1 MNKKTSFIKAAFIFA
16 MALTMTTAAY
26 AVDACNEEEMGH
38 EGTGTKVE
46 GQKQGS
52 ITDIPWGFLQ
62 WSQNESNYMTYYS
75 NGTFKAEWEKAG
87 DYIAGVGFF
96 YDKETGVDYTT
107 KNYAVD
113 YKYTKTGSAQYSYIG
128 AYGWTT
134 NPLVEFYIIDDWYS
148 KPSEQYIGEK
158 FGEITVDGAKYTI
171 HAYLRQQ
178 EPIDF
183 DPSNPQTYVQIVSV
197 RDSARQC
204 GHINISAHLKKWNEL
219 FTGQT
224 KQLRGSKGGGSAS
237 LKLGKI
243 TKVLFMTE
251 AVGNATG
258 SIDFTYFN
266 MEENASSSS
275 EVIESSSSSEEESS
289 SSEKSSSSVTLPPY
303 VLVDACQDD
312 VNMGHPGEGNIIEK
326 NRIGS
331 IKNTP
336 WRFEQWYDG
345 GEAAMTVY
353 DNGTFKSELD
363 EAADY
368 IARVGFR
375 YDSTGI
381 DHTTKAFAADYKY
394 TRSGTAG
401 NNNYLGAYGWT
412 TKPQVEFYIVDDWW
426 DGPRPNALYV
436 GEKFGEIE
444 VDGAKYSIHA
454 FLRQQEPSTTGT
466 STFVQIFSIRETPR
480 QCGHIDISAHFKKW
494 NELFTGQEK
503 ILRGSKGGGKAELKF
518 GRPTEISIMAEA
530 GLCKECSIDYTYLNI
545 VDNAYSSSEK
555 PESSSSEKESSSS
568 QETESSSSKVQE
580 SSSSE
585 VESSS
590 SESIESSSSGEPE
603 SSSSAEESSSSAA
616 ESSSSEEEHTTTL
629 SANIHLNNTDK
640 NLQIFDMQGRF
651 LGTTLFT
658 RETNMQAAVKA
669 LVQRSGNYIVRQN
682 GYVYKIS
689 VK

>member
-1 MNKKTSFIKAAFIFA
+1 MKEKNGFIKATFIFA

-26 AVDACNEEEMGH
+26 AVDACKNQEMGH
-38 EGTGTKVE
+38 VGEGTKVE

-128 AYGWTT
+128 AYGWATD
-134 NPLVEFYIIDDWYS
+134 PIVEFYIVDDWY
-148 KPSEQYIGEK
+148 GEK
-158 FGEITVDGAKYTI
+158 FNTTYIGDSLGEITVDGAKYTI
-171 HAYLRQQ
+171 HAFLRQHT
-178 EPIDF
+178 PVDF
-183 DPSNPQTYVQIVSV
+183 DPSNLQTFVQIFSV
-197 RDSARQC
+197 RETPRQC
-204 GHINISAHLKKWNEL
+204 GHINISAHLKKWSEL
-219 FTGQT
+219 FKGQEVILKSDMGNAKT
-224 KQLRGSKGGGSAS
+224 KILFGNNV
-237 LKLGKI
+237 
-243 TKVLFMTE
+243 TKVLFINETMG
-251 AVGNATG
+251 ASG

-266 MEENASSSS
+266 MEENASSNS

-289 SSEKSSSSVTLPPY
+289 PSEKSSSSVTLPPY

-394 TRSGTAG
+394 TRSGKAG

-426 DGPRPNALYV
+426 DGPRPNELYV

-466 STFVQIFSIRETPR
+466 STFMQIFSIRETPR

-503 ILRGSKGGGKAELKF
+503 ILRGSKGGAKAKLEF

-530 GLCKECSIDYTYLNI
+530 GYCKDCSIDYTYLNI

-555 PESSSSEKESSSS
+555 PESSSSE
-568 QETESSSSKVQE
+568 
-580 SSSSE
+580 

-590 SESIESSSSGEPE
+590 SEEAKSSSSDEPE

-616 ESSSSEEEHTTTL
+616 ESSSSEEEYTTTL

-658 RETNMQAAVKA
+658 RETDMQATVKA

>member
-1 MNKKTSFIKAAFIFA
+1 MNKKTCFIKAAFIFA

-46 GQKQGS
+46 GDTKGS
-52 ITDIPWGFLQ
+52 ITDIPWGFQQ
-62 WSQNESNYMTYYS
+62 WSQNESSYMTYYS
-75 NGTFKAEWEKAG
+75 NGTYQAVWSNAV
-87 DYIAGVGFF
+87 DYMAMVGFF
-96 YDKETGVDYTT
+96 YDETGFDYTE

-113 YKYTKTGSAQYSYIG
+113 YKYSKTGSAPYGYIG

-158 FGEITVDGAKYTI
+158 FGEIIVDGAKYTI

-183 DPSNPQTYVQIVSV
+183 DPSNQQTYVQIVSV

-251 AVGNATG
+251 AGGNATG

-266 MEENASSSS
+266 MEENASSNS
-275 EVIESSSSSEEESS
+275 EVIESSSSSKEESS

-426 DGPRPNALYV
+426 DGPKPNELYV

-466 STFVQIFSIRETPR
+466 STFMQIFSIRETPR

-530 GLCKECSIDYTYLNI
+530 GHCKECSIDYTYLNI
-545 VDNAYSSSEK
+545 VDNANSR
-555 PESSSSEKESSSS
+555 
-568 QETESSSSKVQE
+568 
-580 SSSSE
+580 
-585 VESSS
+585 
-590 SESIESSSSGEPE
+590 IEDPE

-616 ESSSSEEEHTTTL
+616 ESSSSEEEYTTTL

-651 LGTTLFT
+651 LGTALFT
-658 RETNMQAAVKA
+658 REMDMQAAVKTHI
-669 LVQRSGNYIVRQN
+669 QRSGNYIVRQN

>member
-1 MNKKTSFIKAAFIFA
+1 MNRKTSFIKAAFIFA

-26 AVDACNEEEMGH
+26 AVDACKDQEMGH
-38 EGTGTKVE
+38 IGEGTIVE
-46 GQKQGS
+46 GNAQGS
-52 ITDIPWGFLQ
+52 ITDIPWGFQQ
-62 WSQNESNYMTYYS
+62 WSQNESSYMTYYS

-113 YKYTKTGSAQYSYIG
+113 YKYTKTGSAPYGYIG

-183 DPSNPQTYVQIVSV
+183 DPSNLQTYVQIVSV

-243 TKVLFMTE
+243 TKVLYMTE
-251 AVGNATG
+251 AGGNATG

-312 VNMGHPGEGNIIEK
+312 VNMGHPGKGNIIEK

-394 TRSGTAG
+394 TRYGKAG

-426 DGPRPNALYV
+426 DGPSPNELYV

-466 STFVQIFSIRETPR
+466 STFMQIFSIRETPR
-480 QCGHIDISAHFKKW
+480 KCGHIDISAHFKKW

-530 GLCKECSIDYTYLNI
+530 GHCKECSIDYTYLNI
-545 VDNAYSSSEK
+545 VDNAYSSSEAI
-555 PESSSSEKESSSS
+555 ESSSSEVESSSS

-585 VESSS
+585 EESSS
-590 SESIESSSSGEPE
+590 SESIKSSSSDEPE

-629 SANIHLNNTDK
+629 SANILLNNTDK

-658 RETNMQAAVKA
+658 RETDMQAAVKA

>member
-1 MNKKTSFIKAAFIFA
+1 MNKETSFIKAAFIFA

-26 AVDACNEEEMGH
+26 AVDACKDQEMGH
-38 EGTGTKVE
+38 VGEGTKVE

-128 AYGWTT
+128 AYGWAT
-134 NPLVEFYIIDDWYS
+134 NPIVEFYIVDDWY
-148 KPSEQYIGEK
+148 GEK
-158 FGEITVDGAKYTI
+158 FNTTYIGDSLGEITVDGAKYTI
-171 HAYLRQQ
+171 HAFLRQHA
-178 EPIDF
+178 PVDF
-183 DPSNPQTYVQIVSV
+183 DPSNLQTYVQIYSV
-197 RDSARQC
+197 RETPRQC
-204 GHINISAHLKKWNEL
+204 GHINISAHLKKWSEL
-219 FTGQT
+219 FKGQEVTLKRSNAKT
-224 KQLRGSKGGGSAS
+224 KILFGNNV
-237 LKLGKI
+237 

-251 AVGNATG
+251 AGGNATG

-266 MEENASSSS
+266 MEENASSNS

-336 WRFEQWYDG
+336 WHFEQWYDG

-375 YDSTGI
+375 YDTTGI

-394 TRSGTAG
+394 TRSGKAG

-426 DGPRPNALYV
+426 DGPRPNELYV

-466 STFVQIFSIRETPR
+466 STFMQIFSIRETPR

-530 GLCKECSIDYTYLNI
+530 GHCKECSIDYTYLNI
-545 VDNAYSSSEK
+545 VDNADSRSEA
-555 PESSSSEKESSSS
+555 
-568 QETESSSSKVQE
+568 TE

-590 SESIESSSSGEPE
+590 SESIESSSGKVQE
-603 SSSSAEESSSSAA
+603 SSSSSAKQDSSSSTTATLA
-616 ESSSSEEEHTTTL
+616 HTRFTHT
-629 SANIHLNNTDK
+629 SG
-640 NLQIFDMQGRF
+640 NLQIFDMQGRY
-651 LGTTLFT
+651 LGMIPVH
-658 RETNMQAAVKA
+658 EDSDVQAAVKA
-669 LVQRSGNYIVRQN
+669 HVQKAGTYLVKQNNTVR
-682 GYVYKIS
+682 KIS

>member
-26 AVDACNEEEMGH
+26 AVDACKDQEMGH
-38 EGTGTKVE
+38 VGEGTIVE
-46 GQKQGS
+46 GDAKGS
-52 ITDIPWGFLQ
+52 ITDIPWGFQQ
-62 WSQNESNYMTYYS
+62 WSQNESSYMTYYS
-75 NGTFKAEWEKAG
+75 NGTYQAIWSNAV
-87 DYIAGVGFF
+87 DYMAMVGFF
-96 YDKETGVDYTT
+96 YDETGIDYTE

-113 YKYTKTGSAQYSYIG
+113 YKYSKTGSAPYGYIG

-158 FGEITVDGAKYTI
+158 FGEIIVDGAKYTI

-183 DPSNPQTYVQIVSV
+183 DPSNKQTYVQIVSV

-251 AVGNATG
+251 AGGNATG

-266 MEENASSSS
+266 MEENASSNS

-345 GEAAMTVY
+345 GDAAMTVY

-394 TRSGTAG
+394 TRSGKAG

-426 DGPRPNALYV
+426 DGPRPNELYV

-466 STFVQIFSIRETPR
+466 STFMQIFSIRETPR
-480 QCGHIDISAHFKKW
+480 KCGHIDISAHFKKW

-530 GLCKECSIDYTYLNI
+530 GHCKECSIDYTYLNI
-545 VDNAYSSSEK
+545 VDNAYSSSEAI
-555 PESSSSEKESSSS
+555 ESSSSEVESSSS
-568 QETESSSSKVQE
+568 EEAKSSSSKVQE

-585 VESSS
+585 EESSS
-590 SESIESSSSGEPE
+590 SESIKSSSSDEPE

-616 ESSSSEEEHTTTL
+616 ESSSSEEEYTTTL

-658 RETNMQAAVKA
+658 RETDMQATVKT

>member
-1 MNKKTSFIKAAFIFA
+1 MNKETSFIKAAFIFA
-16 MALTMTTAAY
+16 MALAMTTAAY
-26 AVDACNEEEMGH
+26 AVDACKDQEMGH
-38 EGTGTKVE
+38 VGEGTKVE

-52 ITDIPWGFLQ
+52 ITDIPWGFQQ

-128 AYGWTT
+128 AYGWAT
-134 NPLVEFYIIDDWYS
+134 NPIVEFYIVDDWY
-148 KPSEQYIGEK
+148 GEK
-158 FGEITVDGAKYTI
+158 FNTTYIGDSLGEITVDGAKYTI
-171 HAYLRQQ
+171 HAFLRQHA
-178 EPIDF
+178 PVDF
-183 DPSNPQTYVQIVSV
+183 DPSNLQTYVQIYSV
-197 RDSARQC
+197 RETPRQC
-204 GHINISAHLKKWNEL
+204 GHINISAHLKKWSEL
-219 FTGQT
+219 FKGQEVTLKRSNAKT
-224 KQLRGSKGGGSAS
+224 KILFGNNV
-237 LKLGKI
+237 

-251 AVGNATG
+251 AGGNATG

-266 MEENASSSS
+266 MEENASSNS

-375 YDSTGI
+375 YDTTGI

-394 TRSGTAG
+394 TRSGKAG

-426 DGPRPNALYV
+426 DGPRPNELYV

-466 STFVQIFSIRETPR
+466 STFMQIFSIRETPR

-530 GLCKECSIDYTYLNI
+530 GHCKECSIDYTYLNI
-545 VDNAYSSSEK
+545 VDNADSRSEA
-555 PESSSSEKESSSS
+555 
-568 QETESSSSKVQE
+568 TE

-590 SESIESSSSGEPE
+590 SESIESSSGKVQE
-603 SSSSAEESSSSAA
+603 SSSSSAKQDSSSSTTATLA
-616 ESSSSEEEHTTTL
+616 HTRFTHT
-629 SANIHLNNTDK
+629 SG
-640 NLQIFDMQGRF
+640 NLQIFDMQGRY
-651 LGTTLFT
+651 LGMIPVH
-658 RETNMQAAVKA
+658 EDSDVQAAVKA
-669 LVQRSGNYIVRQN
+669 HVQKAGTYLVKQN
-682 GYVYKIS
+682 NTARKIS

>member
-1 MNKKTSFIKAAFIFA
+1 MNKETSFIKAAFIFA
-16 MALTMTTAAY
+16 MALAMTTAAY
-26 AVDACNEEEMGH
+26 AVDACKDQEMGH
-38 EGTGTKVE
+38 VGEGTKVE

-128 AYGWTT
+128 AYGWAT
-134 NPLVEFYIIDDWYS
+134 NPIVEFYIVDDWY
-148 KPSEQYIGEK
+148 GEK
-158 FGEITVDGAKYTI
+158 FNTTYIGDSLGEITVDGAKYTI
-171 HAYLRQQ
+171 HAFLRQHA
-178 EPIDF
+178 PVDF
-183 DPSNPQTYVQIVSV
+183 DPSNLQTYVQIYSV
-197 RDSARQC
+197 RETPRQC
-204 GHINISAHLKKWNEL
+204 GHINISAHLKKWSEL
-219 FTGQT
+219 FKGQEVTLKRSNAKT
-224 KQLRGSKGGGSAS
+224 KILFGNNV
-237 LKLGKI
+237 

-251 AVGNATG
+251 AGGNATG

-266 MEENASSSS
+266 MEENASSNS

-375 YDSTGI
+375 YDTTGI

-394 TRSGTAG
+394 TRSGKAG

-426 DGPRPNALYV
+426 DGPRPNELYV

-466 STFVQIFSIRETPR
+466 STFMQIFSIRETPR

-530 GLCKECSIDYTYLNI
+530 GHCKECSIDYTYLNI
-545 VDNAYSSSEK
+545 VDNADSRSEA
-555 PESSSSEKESSSS
+555 
-568 QETESSSSKVQE
+568 TE

-590 SESIESSSSGEPE
+590 SESIESSSGKVQE
-603 SSSSAEESSSSAA
+603 SSSSSAKQDSSSSTTATLA
-616 ESSSSEEEHTTTL
+616 HTRFTHT
-629 SANIHLNNTDK
+629 SG
-640 NLQIFDMQGRF
+640 NLQIFDMQGRY
-651 LGTTLFT
+651 LGMIPVH
-658 RETNMQAAVKA
+658 EDSDVQAAVKA
-669 LVQRSGNYIVRQN
+669 HVQKAGTYLVKQNNTVR
-682 GYVYKIS
+682 KIS